1 MDRQTKL
8 TLALYQVDNIIN
20 LIEDNE
26 YKQYM
31 FMHLNPVYYE
41 LKRQLTN
48 LTITDRIKKDLTIN
62 QTNGKNLENRTISD
76 NRMGTN

>member
-8 TLALYQVDNIIN
+8 ILALYQVEGIIN

-26 YKQYM
+26 YRQYM

-48 LTITDRIKKDLTIN
+48 LSITDKIE
-62 QTNGKNLENRTISD
+62 KNEEKE
-76 NRMGTN
+76 

>member
-1 MDRQTKL
+1 MDKQTKL
-8 TLALYQVDNIIN
+8 ILALYQVDNIIN

-62 QTNGKNLENRTISD
+62 QTNGKDLED
-76 NRMGTN
+76 

>member
-1 MDRQTKL
+1 MDKQTKL
-8 TLALYQVDNIIN
+8 TLALYQVDNIIK

-48 LTITDRIKKDLTIN
+48 LTIADKMEETTTEK
-62 QTNGKNLENRTISD
+62 
-76 NRMGTN
+76 

>member
-1 MDRQTKL
+1 MDKQTKL
-8 TLALYQVDNIIN
+8 ILALYQVDNIIN
-20 LIEDNE
+20 LIEDYE

-62 QTNGKNLENRTISD
+62 QTNGKDLEN
-76 NRMGTN
+76 

>member
-1 MDRQTKL
+1 MDKQTKL
-8 TLALYQVDNIIN
+8 TLALYQVDNIIK

-48 LTITDRIKKDLTIN
+48 LSITDKIEKTITK
-62 QTNGKNLENRTISD
+62 E
-76 NRMGTN
+76 

>member
-1 MDRQTKL
+1 MDKQTKL
-8 TLALYQVDNIIN
+8 ILALYQVEGIIN

-26 YKQYM
+26 YRQYM

-48 LTITDRIKKDLTIN
+48 LSITDKIERNEEK
-62 QTNGKNLENRTISD
+62 E
-76 NRMGTN
+76 

>member
-1 MDRQTKL
+1 MDQQTKL
-8 TLALYQVDNIIN
+8 ILAIYQVEGIIN

-48 LTITDRIKKDLTIN
+48 LAIADKIKPT
-62 QTNGKNLENRTISD
+62 QTEE
-76 NRMGTN
+76 

>member
-1 MDRQTKL
+1 MDKQTKL

-62 QTNGKNLENRTISD
+62 QTNGKDLEN
-76 NRMGTN
+76 

>member
-1 MDRQTKL
+1 MDKQTKL
-8 TLALYQVDNIIN
+8 TLALYQVDNIIK

-48 LTITDRIKKDLTIN
+48 LTITDKMEETSTK
-62 QTNGKNLENRTISD
+62 E
-76 NRMGTN
+76 

>member
-8 TLALYQVDNIIN
+8 ILALYQVEGIIN

-26 YKQYM
+26 YRQYM

-48 LTITDRIKKDLTIN
+48 LSITDKIEKTTTK
-62 QTNGKNLENRTISD
+62 E
-76 NRMGTN
+76 

>member
-1 MDRQTKL
+1 MDKQTKL
-8 TLALYQVDNIIN
+8 TLALYQVDNIIK

-48 LTITDRIKKDLTIN
+48 LAIADKIKPT
-62 QTNGKNLENRTISD
+62 QTEE
-76 NRMGTN
+76 

>member
-1 MDRQTKL
+1 MDQQTKL
-8 TLALYQVDNIIN
+8 ILAIYQVENIIN

-48 LTITDRIKKDLTIN
+48 LAIADKIKPT
-62 QTNGKNLENRTISD
+62 QTEE
-76 NRMGTN
+76 

>member
-1 MDRQTKL
+1 MDEQTKL
-8 TLALYQVDNIIN
+8 TLALYQVDNIIK

-48 LTITDRIKKDLTIN
+48 LTITDKMEETSTK
-62 QTNGKNLENRTISD
+62 E
-76 NRMGTN
+76 

>member
-1 MDRQTKL
+1 MDKQTKL
-8 TLALYQVDNIIN
+8 TLALYQVDNIIK

-48 LTITDRIKKDLTIN
+48 LSITDKIEKTTTK
-62 QTNGKNLENRTISD
+62 E
-76 NRMGTN
+76 

>member
-1 MDRQTKL
+1 MDEQTKL
-8 TLALYQVDNIIN
+8 ILAIYQVDNIIN

-48 LTITDRIKKDLTIN
+48 LAIADKIKPT
-62 QTNGKNLENRTISD
+62 QTEE
-76 NRMGTN
+76 

>member
-1 MDRQTKL
+1 MDKQTKL
-8 TLALYQVDNIIN
+8 TLALYQVDNIIK

-26 YKQYM
+26 YRQYM

-48 LTITDRIKKDLTIN
+48 LSITDKIEKTTTK
-62 QTNGKNLENRTISD
+62 E
-76 NRMGTN
+76 

>member
-1 MDRQTKL
+1 VDEQTKL
-8 TLALYQVDNIIN
+8 ILAIYQVDNIIN
-20 LIEDNE
+20 LIKDNE

-48 LTITDRIKKDLTIN
+48 LAIADKMKPT
-62 QTNGKNLENRTISD
+62 QTEE
-76 NRMGTN
+76 

>member
-1 MDRQTKL
+1 MDKQTKL

-62 QTNGKNLENRTISD
+62 QTNGKNLEN
-76 NRMGTN
+76 

>member
-1 MDRQTKL
+1 MDEQTKL
-8 TLALYQVDNIIN
+8 ILAIYQVEGIIN

-48 LTITDRIKKDLTIN
+48 LAIADKIKPT
-62 QTNGKNLENRTISD
+62 QTEE
-76 NRMGTN
+76 

>member
-62 QTNGKNLENRTISD
+62 QTNGKDLEN
-76 NRMGTN
+76 

>member
-62 QTNGKNLENRTISD
+62 QTNGKNLEN
-76 NRMGTN
+76 

>member
-1 MDRQTKL
+1 MDKQTKL
-8 TLALYQVDNIIN
+8 TLALYQVDNIIK

-62 QTNGKNLENRTISD
+62 QTNGKDLEN
-76 NRMGTN
+76 

>member
-1 MDRQTKL
+1 MDKQTKL
-8 TLALYQVDNIIN
+8 TLALYQVDNIIK

-48 LTITDRIKKDLTIN
+48 LTITDKIKETTTK
-62 QTNGKNLENRTISD
+62 E
-76 NRMGTN
+76 